1 MFQKIKQSRFVV
13 PRHKKTYYGFYVFT
27 AVTIVV
33 LSFVL

>member
-1 MFQKIKQSRFVV
+1 MFQKIRQSRLVM
-13 PRHKKTYYGFYVFT
+13 PRHKKMYYGFYVFT